1 MATPRNLSE
10 TKVVYGEGEL
20 TYAER
25 QLRDFFAPQKQQPRA
40 NVAPGVKPLRTIM
53 TFRGVTNG
61 KRD

>member
-1 MATPRNLSE
+1 MASPRNLSE
-10 TKVVYGEGEL
+10 TRMEYKADEL

-25 QLRDFFAPQKQQPRA
+25 QLRDFFAPPKQQPRA

-53 TFRGVTNG
+53 TFRSVTNG